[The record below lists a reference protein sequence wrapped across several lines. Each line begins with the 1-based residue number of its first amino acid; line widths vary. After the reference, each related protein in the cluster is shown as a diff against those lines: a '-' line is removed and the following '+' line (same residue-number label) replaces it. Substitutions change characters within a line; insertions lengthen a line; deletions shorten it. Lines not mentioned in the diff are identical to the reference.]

1 MASPFLADATWF
13 IANRVLVGFES
24 LTDLRGSEVKIVN
37 IINSV
42 LCIKTCASVV

>member
-1 MASPFLADATWF
+1 VASPFLADATWF
-13 IANRVLVGFES
+13 TANRVLVGFES